1 MRIKIQQ
8 GYIAVYG
15 NSFPIRIGKFLI
27 GGKQPKAATLFPF
40 IFFYNE
46 NCEQPW
52 LVNHERIH
60 FAQILEFL
68 FVGVFLLWLI
78 EYLYARIF
86 LKMSAY
92 DTYHYCALEQEAYL
106 NHNNPN
112 YLKNRKL
119 FSIFKYLKNKK
130 RFTVDKDGVVTIIN

>member
-1 MRIKIQQ
+1 MRVKRKQ

-27 GGKQPKAATLFPF
+27 GGKQPKAAALPPF
-40 IFFYNE
+40 MFFYDE
-46 NCEQPW
+46 SCEEPHR
-52 LVNHERIH
+52 VNHELIH
-60 FAQILEFL
+60 FIQATELLI
-68 FVGVFLLWLI
+68 VGAWILWLI

-106 NHNNPN
+106 NDSNPD

-119 FSIFKYLKNKK
+119 FSIFKYIKNKK
-130 RFTVDKDGVVTIIN
+130 SFTVDKDGVVTIIH